1 MTDTTTTP
9 ATGDVE
15 ALLLIPK
22 IKEAHEKVEAA
33 QQTSYTQ
40 ALEYAI
46 KAGELLTLAKEAVG
60 HGRWATWRQQNL
72 AGIAQTTASLYMRL
86 VEHKDRFKEISNSV
100 ADLKSKGMLSLR
112 AAAAKLPKR
121 PQTLAQKA
129 AIKAR
134 QEAKAAAKKNDEG
147 IAKEY
152 LNGLAA
158 DELVTVLKEM
168 HDAEYL
174 RELSGTLAK
183 ALTPPT
189 PGVVRR
195 ELQKPV

>member
-1 MTDTTTTP
+1 MTEPDK
-9 ATGDVE
+9 
-15 ALLLIPK
+15 ALLLIPQ
-22 IKEAHEKVEAA
+22 IKEAHERAEAA

-40 ALEYAI
+40 ALEHAI
-46 KAGELLTLAKEAVG
+46 KAGELLTIAKEAVG
-60 HGRWATWRQQNL
+60 HGGWATWRQQNL
-72 AGIAQTTASLYMRL
+72 ANIPQTTASLYMRL
-86 VEHKDRFKEISNSV
+86 AEPKNKVRLKEISNSV

-112 AAAAKLPKR
+112 AAAAALPKR

-134 QEAKAAAKKNDEG
+134 QEANAAAKKNNEG

-158 DELVTVLKEM
+158 DELVSVLREV
-168 HDAEYL
+168 HNTDYL

-183 ALTPPT
+183 ALTPSA
-189 PGVVRR
+189 PGSAVRR
-195 ELQKPV
+195 V

>member
-1 MTDTTTTP
+1 MTIEEDK
-9 ATGDVE
+9 
-15 ALLLIPK
+15 ALSLIPG
-22 IKEAHEKVEAA
+22 IKEAHEKAEIA
-33 QQTSYTQ
+33 QGTSYSQ

-60 HGRWATWRQQNL
+60 HGRWAAWRQQNL
-72 AGIAQTTASLYMRL
+72 AGIHQTTASLYMRL
-86 VEHKDRFKEISNSV
+86 AEPQNKVRLKEISNTV

-121 PQTLAQKA
+121 PLTLAQKA

-134 QEAKAAAKKNDEG
+134 REAIATAKKDNEG

-158 DELVTVLKEM
+158 DELVTVVREI
-168 HDAEYL
+168 HGAEYL
-174 RELSGTLAK
+174 QELARALA
-183 ALTPPT
+183 PPA
-189 PGVVRR
+189 PGFVRR
-195 ELQKPV
+195 ELGPQKPA

>member
-1 MTDTTTTP
+1 MTTTS
-9 ATGDVE
+9 DE
-15 ALLLIPK
+15 DKALSLIAG
-22 IKEAHEKVEAA
+22 IKEAHERAEAA
-33 QQTSYTQ
+33 QQTSYSQ

-46 KAGELLTLAKEAVG
+46 KAGELLTVAKEAVG
-60 HGRWATWRQQNL
+60 HGRWGAWRQQNL
-72 AGIAQTTASLYMRL
+72 ANIPQTTASLYMRL
-86 VEHKDRFKEISNSV
+86 AEPKNKVRLKEISNSV

-112 AAAAKLPKR
+112 AAAAKLPRR
-121 PQTLAQKA
+121 PLTLAQKA

-134 QEAKAAAKKNDEG
+134 QEVKAAAKKNEEG

-174 RELSGTLAK
+174 RELSGTLVR
-183 ALTPPT
+183 ALPPPPAPSGAT
-189 PGVVRR
+189 RR
-195 ELQKPV
+195 A